1 MDQSRVSL
9 SYARA
14 LLQWSSDKGVEKEV
28 YTQSDS
34 VINLLSNNP
43 DFIML
48 LQSPM
53 ISATKKAKT
62 IHLVMDKAAP
72 ILSNFISLAVKK
84 GRTNQLKG
92 IMLSYRKLYRDTYG
106 IIHACVESPEGI
118 SKRNEEGIKRFLSN
132 SFNKEIEFEF
142 TLNPSLIGGFVL
154 TIEDRL
160 LDKSVKGEL
169 NKLNKKL
176 MGIVQ

>member
-14 LLQWSSDKGVEKEV
+14 LLQWSSDNGVEKKV

-34 VINLLSNNP
+34 VINLLNNNP
-43 DFIML
+43 DFSML

-53 ISATKKAKT
+53 VSASKKART
-62 IHLVMDKAAP
+62 IQLVMDKTAP

-84 GRTNQLKG
+84 GRTNQLKR

-106 IIHACVESPEGI
+106 IINACVESPEGI
-118 SKRNEEGIKRFLSN
+118 SKKNEEGIKRFLSN
-132 SFNKEIEFEF
+132 SFNKEVEFEF
-142 TLNPSLIGGFVL
+142 TLNPSLIGGFIL
-154 TIEDRL
+154 TIEDKL

-169 NKLNKKL
+169 IKLNKKL